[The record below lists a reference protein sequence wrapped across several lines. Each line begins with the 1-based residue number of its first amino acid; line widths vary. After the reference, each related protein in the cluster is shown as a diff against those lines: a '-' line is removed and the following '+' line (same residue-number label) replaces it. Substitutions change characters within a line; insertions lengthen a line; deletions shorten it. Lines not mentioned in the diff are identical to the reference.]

1 MVQCA
6 STNILLSCHV
16 TQCGIDVIGRERPG
30 TSFMQ
35 IFTPENLPTIT
46 HFQTFIIFPCH
57 PS

>member
-1 MVQCA
+1 M
-6 STNILLSCHV
+6 

-35 IFTPENLPTIT
+35 ILTPENLPKIT
-46 HFQTFIIFPCH
+46 HFQTFIILTYH